1 RGWRSSS
8 RARANSPTPKMPA
21 PGCAPRSHG
30 RRTWRK
36 KGSPKRGR
44 PSALRGDR
52 LPSVTQLPELVDGFR
67 RDTGTTVSLVIEG
80 PPRPLPAEADRALYR
95 GAQEALTNIA
105 RYAPGATAAV
115 TVRYQPGHTTLT
127 VQNGA
132 CPRSGGPAATARDGG
147 PLAGGGGGG
156 AAAAAPPPPPRGGA
170 PPPPPRP

>member
-1 RGWRSSS
+1 SRRG
-8 RARANSPTPKMPA
+8 
-21 PGCAPRSHG
+21 G
-30 RRTWRK
+30 RRW
-36 KGSPKRGR
+36 GWG
-44 PSALRGDR
+44 GDR
-52 LPSVTQLPELVDGFR
+52 LPAVTQLPELVDGFR

-80 PPRPLPAEADRALYR
+80 APRPLPAEADRALYR

-147 PLAGGGGGG
+147 PLAGAGGGRGRPGRRARAGRAGG
-156 AAAAAPPPPPRGGA
+156 PARGGPHRGGWLVELDVPA
-170 PPPPPRP
+170 